1 MINFVEMNTKMRNYL
16 LPFMFIAL
24 SLGACKKDEPA
35 PTETPDAP
43 RLIFKFAF
51 DPNQER
57 LNNLGQPSTVP
68 TGHAAQ
74 SPIFNSISAHYL
86 EMAPSA
92 FTALGGGEVLYV
104 GPETSAG
111 GDLAIDF
118 GQSKV
123 VAAGERFFSIPLSQV
138 TPGDYEYMRVSL
150 AYQNYNISIRQSGFD
165 FQGTLASFIGYNTY
179 IQNYTINS
187 QNVEVNDD
195 KLQGYWGFETMFMG
209 TPYWTQGQAPAG
221 ATTVPNPIFATSPIP
236 SGSCVVTAPFQAPL
250 TITGNETE
258 DIVITLSLSTN
269 NSFEWIEQNV
279 DGKYEPSAGEAV
291 VDMGIRGLIPYVN

>member
-1 MINFVEMNTKMRNYL
+1 LINFVEMNTKMRNYL

-68 TGHAAQ
+68 AGHAAQ

-165 FQGTLASFIGYNTY
+165 FPGTLASFIGYNTY